1 MPFFV
6 AAVAVPVSASSD
18 TQMGTNLLTG
28 LFFHMLD
35 EMWPL
40 TKKQKRRYKY
50 KFMSHVMF
58 NLYYVMTEVHHPIKW
73 FTDFPSIF
81 LFSWVA
87 LYLICENMSCMDEN
101 LSLGIYAF

>member
-1 MPFFV
+1 MDSPKAVTMPLFV

-40 TKKQKRRYKY
+40 TPTSLQKNGKEGIN
-50 KFMSHVMF
+50 K
-58 NLYYVMTEVHHPIKW
+58 NLCPT
-73 FTDFPSIF
+73 
-81 LFSWVA
+81 
-87 LYLICENMSCMDEN
+87 
-101 LSLGIYAF
+101 

>member
-1 MPFFV
+1 MDSPNAVAMPLFV

-40 TKKQKRRYKY
+40 TK
-50 KFMSHVMF
+50 
-58 NLYYVMTEVHHPIKW
+58 TEKKV
-73 FTDFPSIF
+73 
-81 LFSWVA
+81 
-87 LYLICENMSCMDEN
+87 
-101 LSLGIYAF
+101 